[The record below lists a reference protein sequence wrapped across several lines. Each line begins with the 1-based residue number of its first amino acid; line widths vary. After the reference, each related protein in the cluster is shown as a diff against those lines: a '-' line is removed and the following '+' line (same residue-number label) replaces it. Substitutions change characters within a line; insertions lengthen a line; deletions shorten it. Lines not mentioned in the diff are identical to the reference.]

1 MPEEGNSAQSG
12 LRPVVVVQDEKA
24 IKNCSMMWVMPLTS
38 RMKALHLPVHV
49 VIRKSQRNGLK
60 QDSVAL
66 AESMRYVPKE
76 RVVKNK
82 KIGTLEQE
90 YFPCIG
96 EALMNQY
103 PMTQFV
109 SR

>member
-1 MPEEGNSAQSG
+1 
-12 LRPVVVVQDEKA
+12 VIVQDEKA
-24 IKNCSMMWVMPLTS
+24 IKNCEMLWVMPLTG
-38 RMKALHLPVHV
+38 RIKALHLPVHV
-49 VIRKSQRNGLK
+49 VIKKSQKNGLSK
-60 QDSVAL
+60 DSVAL
-66 AESMRYVPKE
+66 AESMRYIPKD
-76 RVVKNK
+76 RVVQNS

-96 EALMNQY
+96 KALMSQY